1 MPMRAWF
8 AKAARR
14 IGGLARERGGSIA
27 IEAAILTPLF
37 LTIFA
42 GTVEVARAYQQAN
55 ALEKGLRIGALYLAR
70 AEDPEDAAAQANA
83 INLVRTGQLNGSGGY
98 LVPGWSEAG
107 SSVLISVRSFNVTNA
122 DTTSV
127 IRVEGALVYTPMV
140 PALAEL
146 FGLDTTTIRMSHEQA
161 YVGF

>member
-1 MPMRAWF
+1 MRAWF

-55 ALEKGLRIGALYLAR
+55 ALEKGLRIGEIGR
-70 AEDPEDAAAQANA
+70 AH
-83 INLVRTGQLNGSGGY
+83 V
-98 LVPGWSEAG
+98 
-107 SSVLISVRSFNVTNA
+107 
-122 DTTSV
+122 
-127 IRVEGALVYTPMV
+127 
-140 PALAEL
+140 
-146 FGLDTTTIRMSHEQA
+146 
-161 YVGF
+161 